1 MSQELSSKDHS
12 DIHEKQDKNEKKL
25 DRLEDLMAQLIN
37 QNLALGKRMDEQGRR
52 LDEQGRRFDEQ
63 GRRHDDLME
72 KLSALTQQIN
82 NIWSNLDERLTN
94 LETKILN
101 RLPPKSMTS

>member
-1 MSQELSSKDHS
+1 MSHEITSKDHS
-12 DIHEKQDKNEKKL
+12 DIHEKQEKKI
-25 DRLEDLMAQLIN
+25 DRLEDFMVQLIN
-37 QNLALGKRMDEQGRR
+37 QNLALSKRM
-52 LDEQGRRFDEQ
+52 DEQGRRFDEQ

-72 KLSALTQQIN
+72 KLSGLTQQIN
-82 NIWSNLDERLTN
+82 NVWGNLDERLSN